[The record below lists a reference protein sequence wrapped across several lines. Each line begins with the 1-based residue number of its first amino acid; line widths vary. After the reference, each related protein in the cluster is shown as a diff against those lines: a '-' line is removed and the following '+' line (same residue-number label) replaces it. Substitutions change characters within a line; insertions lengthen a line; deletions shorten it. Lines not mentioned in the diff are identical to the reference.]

1 MLRWISLK
9 LAPQSWMLY
18 GSCGAIRRVGSSFA
32 WWEGWNS
39 ITSGLSLCKA
49 TAEPV
54 DPLSFRALVGCMCD
68 YLIICWSG
76 FENSQLH
83 MARGYWDG
91 WRFFFLPCP
100 SLNLVV
106 WYMLCYVI
114 RCLKVPCL
122 ELYPV
127 PQPTAGYRYSCLLCE
142 LNPCRCNWEVQLI
155 FLGSACNLQSV
166 HSRWKTVKHVLRLFG
181 RRCGIVGSK
190 GLPFFFFNGQRAFKK
205 KW

>member
-91 WRFFFLPCP
+91 WRFFFFAMPKLKFGC
-100 SLNLVV
+100 LIYV
-106 WYMLCYVI
+106 MLCYTM
-114 RCLKVPCL
+114 LEGPLSWAVPRS
-122 ELYPV
+122 
-127 PQPTAGYRYSCLLCE
+127 TADGWLQILL
-142 LNPCRCNWEVQLI
+142 
-155 FLGSACNLQSV
+155 SS
-166 HSRWKTVKHVLRLFG
+166 LRIESMSL
-181 RRCGIVGSK
+181 
-190 GLPFFFFNGQRAFKK
+190 
-205 KW
+205 